1 MEAVNYSDF
10 REKLKTYLDMS
21 YNNHEAIVITRK
33 EGKNMVVMSVEDY
46 NSIMETNYL
55 LSNEANAE
63 HLFKSMKQAKE
74 GRKIGVD
81 IEELTKCE

>member
-46 NSIMETNYL
+46 NSIMETN
-55 LSNEANAE
+55 
-63 HLFKSMKQAKE
+63 
-74 GRKIGVD
+74 
-81 IEELTKCE
+81 